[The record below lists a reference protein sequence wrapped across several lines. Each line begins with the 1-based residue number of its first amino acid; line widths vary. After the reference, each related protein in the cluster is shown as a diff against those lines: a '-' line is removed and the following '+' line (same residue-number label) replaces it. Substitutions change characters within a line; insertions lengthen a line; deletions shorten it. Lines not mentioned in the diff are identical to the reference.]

1 MKNKIITIFIIML
14 LLCVAVPAYPIKNN
28 IMEMYYD
35 DGEYQYVIN
44 TATDV
49 VYIKDKSAPG
59 YLVPLYKPD
68 GNLMTGKELKVI
80 VDGIDEIVIYEESD
94 S

>member
-1 MKNKIITIFIIML
+1 MVLATSD
-14 LLCVAVPAYPIKNN
+14 VAP
-28 IMEMYYD
+28 IMEVYYE
-35 DGEYQYVIN
+35 DGEYQYVIS

-68 GNLMTGKELKVI
+68 GSLMTGKELRLIIDV
-80 VDGIDEIVIYEESD
+80 VDGIDEIVIYEEED
-94 S
+94 N